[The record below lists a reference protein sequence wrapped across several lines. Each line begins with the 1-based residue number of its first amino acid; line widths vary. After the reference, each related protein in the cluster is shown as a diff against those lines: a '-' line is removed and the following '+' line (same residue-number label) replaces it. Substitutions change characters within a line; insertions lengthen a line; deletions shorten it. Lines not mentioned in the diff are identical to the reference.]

1 MRQSCSNQA
10 ECKAGRHR
18 FAREISVAL
27 LVNNLLITP
36 HPPLK
41 YIRFVIL
48 IVCAAAGAIL
58 LSSCG
63 TTAVRALPAYEPP
76 LVKSNFQTVRT
87 TAYTHT
93 ESDHLQFTDHNA
105 LGGRLQA
112 AGPPIHR
119 AENTRLPLE
128 IEGDYR
134 VVSYKPAPQPFSM
147 NDDDPR
153 PTVRKATRATAIT
166 TTTTMRTVKV
176 VRGKRVVVKT
186 KPQPPKVGS
195 AAADWSRWP
204 MGTTFRLLSTGQIYR
219 VDDYGW
225 ALAGRNTI
233 DLYMATQ
240 ADMNAW
246 GAREEPIQ
254 ILKWGDSEESL
265 RLLERHQDYKHIRR
279 MLLEL
284 QGNEEAAAQ
293 LH

>member
-1 MRQSCSNQA
+1 
-10 ECKAGRHR
+10 
-18 FAREISVAL
+18 
-27 LVNNLLITP
+27 
-36 HPPLK
+36 LK
-41 YIRFVIL
+41 YTRIFLFIAL
-48 IVCAAAGAIL
+48 AGISAIL

-63 TTAVRALPAYEPP
+63 TTGSRALPAYEAP
-76 LVKSNFQTVRT
+76 LAKSDFQTVRT

-93 ESDHLQFTDHNA
+93 ESDHVQFTNHNA
-105 LGGRLQA
+105 LGGELQA
-112 AGPPIHR
+112 AGPPIRR

-134 VVSYKPAPQPFSM
+134 VASYTPAPQPFSM
-147 NDDDPR
+147 NDDEPK
-153 PTVRKATRATAIT
+153 PAVVRKATRATT
-166 TTTTMRTVKV
+166 TTTTTRTVKV
-176 VRGKRVVVKT
+176 VRGKRVAVKT
-186 KPQPPKVGS
+186 RSQPPKIGS

-233 DLYMATQ
+233 DLYMATP
-240 ADMNAW
+240 AEMNAW

-265 RLLERHQDYKHIRR
+265 HFLQRHQDYKHIRR
-279 MLLEL
+279 MVLEL

-293 LH
+293 LQ

>member
-1 MRQSCSNQA
+1 
-10 ECKAGRHR
+10 
-18 FAREISVAL
+18 
-27 LVNNLLITP
+27 
-36 HPPLK
+36 LK
-41 YIRFVIL
+41 YLRFVIL
-48 IVCAAAGAIL
+48 IAFAAVGTIL

-63 TTAVRALPAYEPP
+63 TTGVRALPAYEPP

-93 ESDHLQFTDHNA
+93 ESDHLQFSDHNA
-105 LGGRLQA
+105 LGGQLQA

-134 VVSYKPAPQPFSM
+134 VVSYTPAPQPFSM
-147 NDDDPR
+147 NDDEPK
-153 PTVRKATRATAIT
+153 PTMCKATRATT
-166 TTTTMRTVKV
+166 TTTTTTTTTRTVKV
-176 VRGKRVVVKT
+176 VRGKRVVVKG
-186 KPQPPKVGS
+186 KPQPPKIGS

-240 ADMNAW
+240 AEMNAW
-246 GAREEPIQ
+246 GAREEPMQ

-265 RLLERHQDYKHIRR
+265 RFLERHQDYKHIRR
-279 MLLEL
+279 MVLEL

-293 LH
+293 LR